1 MRNGLWSA
9 IVAIFQLQQALSF
22 PFTFASTAQ
31 RPFAPSPFDKD
42 RPIITEETERYID
55 HLRKRYGLKG
65 LTVAV
70 VKTGP
75 GYEGEDEWL
84 NQTISLGEADVAGN
98 PVTEEVSPKDLS

>member
-1 MRNGLWSA
+1 M
-9 IVAIFQLQQALSF
+9 
-22 PFTFASTAQ
+22 
-31 RPFAPSPFDKD
+31 
-42 RPIITEETERYID
+42 TEETERYID

-75 GYEGEDEWL
+75 GYEGEDEWF

-98 PVTEEVSPKDLS
+98 MVTDQVSDTTHVP